1 MIGYNL
7 ILAKLNIVRIKKMAA
22 DFSMQAIISQQIQNL
37 YRQVKSL
44 SCSNTTEILKTGAM
58 VDKMLMQ
65 YRDNVEL
72 LILQTHLEILN
83 SREQRARA
91 IASRVWELG
100 GNISLVFEKMY
111 LDDLINLGMLEMSML
126 LIKPHFE
133 NLEED
138 IEVFPLEMIKF
149 ALITGSIPLL
159 KKIIAVA
166 PAEPL
171 YQALNQFAD
180 SYRLNNYEE
189 HFKNIQRIVV
199 ETFGREICAYDY
211 NIYTDRGFTDL
222 EVLLYFSNYNMELKK
237 YQTLLETKIDGYFL
251 TSGVKRIYN
260 LSFACRNIKDHRSS
274 ETSGSR
280 IFCDR
285 QIERKSLFATEKF
298 SRSHKKGKAFCF
310 PFFIFSFHVIF
321 RTCPAFPPFLAGCFC
336 RRSRRFRFSR
346 PVQF

>member
-1 MIGYNL
+1 
-7 ILAKLNIVRIKKMAA
+7 MAA

-149 ALITGSIPLL
+149 ALITGSRRAGRAALSG
-159 KKIIAVA
+159 
-166 PAEPL
+166 AEPIC
-171 YQALNQFAD
+171 
-180 SYRLNNYEE
+180 RLLSA
-189 HFKNIQRIVV
+189 QQL
-199 ETFGREICAYDY
+199 
-211 NIYTDRGFTDL
+211 RGAFQKHSANRRRN
-222 EVLLYFSNYNMELKK
+222 FRP
-237 YQTLLETKIDGYFL
+237 G
-251 TSGVKRIYN
+251 N
-260 LSFACRNIKDHRSS
+260 LR
-274 ETSGSR
+274 
-280 IFCDR
+280 
-285 QIERKSLFATEKF
+285 L
-298 SRSHKKGKAFCF
+298 
-310 PFFIFSFHVIF
+310 
-321 RTCPAFPPFLAGCFC
+321 
-336 RRSRRFRFSR
+336 
-346 PVQF
+346 

>member
-1 MIGYNL
+1 
-7 ILAKLNIVRIKKMAA
+7 MAA

-138 IEVFPLEMIKF
+138 IEVLSAGNDQVRPHHRQHS
-149 ALITGSIPLL
+149 A
-159 KKIIAVA
+159 
-166 PAEPL
+166 AE
-171 YQALNQFAD
+171 
-180 SYRLNNYEE
+180 
-189 HFKNIQRIVV
+189 KN
-199 ETFGREICAYDY
+199 
-211 NIYTDRGFTDL
+211 
-222 EVLLYFSNYNMELKK
+222 
-237 YQTLLETKIDGYFL
+237 
-251 TSGVKRIYN
+251 
-260 LSFACRNIKDHRSS
+260 HR
-274 ETSGSR
+274 
-280 IFCDR
+280 
-285 QIERKSLFATEKF
+285 
-298 SRSHKKGKAFCF
+298 
-310 PFFIFSFHVIF
+310 P
-321 RTCPAFPPFLAGCFC
+321 
-336 RRSRRFRFSR
+336 SRRQSRFIR
-346 PVQF
+346 R

>member
-1 MIGYNL
+1 
-7 ILAKLNIVRIKKMAA
+7 MAA

-159 KKIIAVA
+159 KKIIAGRA
-166 PAEPL
+166 
-171 YQALNQFAD
+171 AL
-180 SYRLNNYEE
+180 
-189 HFKNIQRIVV
+189 
-199 ETFGREICAYDY
+199 
-211 NIYTDRGFTDL
+211 
-222 EVLLYFSNYNMELKK
+222 
-237 YQTLLETKIDGYFL
+237 
-251 TSGVKRIYN
+251 SGVEPICRLLSAQQLRGAFQKHSANRRRNFRPGN
-260 LSFACRNIKDHRSS
+260 LR
-274 ETSGSR
+274 
-280 IFCDR
+280 
-285 QIERKSLFATEKF
+285 L
-298 SRSHKKGKAFCF
+298 
-310 PFFIFSFHVIF
+310 
-321 RTCPAFPPFLAGCFC
+321 
-336 RRSRRFRFSR
+336 
-346 PVQF
+346 